1 MIRRPPRS
9 TLFPY
14 TTLFRSLIG
23 FMATGKTSVGRI
35 VASRLGRPFVDTD
48 ALIEA
53 EAGRSVPR
61 IFAED
66 GEAAF
71 RRLEAQAVA
80 RAAGPGGS
88 VIATGGGVVLSRKNM
103 DRLRQHGLIVA
114 LRADPQA
121 ILARVGRAGDR
132 PLLGDDP
139 EGRVH
144 RLLEERSEFYREADV
159 VVETSALSL
168 DAVA

>member
-66 GEAAF
+66 GEAAL
-71 RRLEAQAVA
+71 RRLEAQAVERGLAVLGTDA
-80 RAAGPGGS
+80 R
-88 VIATGGGVVLSRKNM
+88 
-103 DRLRQHGLIVA
+103 
-114 LRADPQA
+114 
-121 ILARVGRAGDR
+121 DR
-132 PLLGDDP
+132 PAG
-139 EGRVH
+139 EREST
-144 RLLEERSEFYREADV
+144 RLDSRHEW
-159 VVETSALSL
+159 SA
-168 DAVA
+168 